1 MRTTESYIAEYI
13 NEEALKTV
21 LRASIKGLESKLKK
35 LKSYLTELG
44 IEAYQLG
51 VKQAQAY
58 QGWLKEQNKNYCK
71 NTIATLVIAASRFI
85 EYLKKRKVIASNPFT
100 EIKRVRLDAGIPKNI
115 LSPKDVGK
123 LLEELSR
130 FNSCK
135 DFYAKIRL
143 YKFHVLAEVLYST
156 GMRISEAA
164 DLSLSDVDLER
175 STVSIYDR
183 KSKKKRICFL
193 NEYVKGVLTLYIKRL
208 RKWIFFYNNY
218 ANGKLFGAQG
228 GRLSI
233 ALNQV
238 LKECCKKLNLTV
250 ITSHSFRHMVGSH
263 LLKAGCDLRYIQEL
277 LGHEALRST
286 QIYTKVDKEDLR
298 AVIDACHPRQF
309 RKRKDEQVYAV

>member
-1 MRTTESYIAEYI
+1 MKETESYIHEFL
-13 NEEALKTV
+13 EEESLKTV
-21 LRASIKGLESKLKK
+21 LRSSIKGLESKLKK
-35 LKSYLTELG
+35 LKRYLAELS
-44 IEAYQLG
+44 IEVYQLG

-58 QGWLKEQNKNYCK
+58 QAWLQEEGGKKCR

-85 EYLKKRKVIASNPFT
+85 EYLKKRKVVASNPFT

-115 LSPKDVGK
+115 LSPKHVNK

-130 FNSCK
+130 FNSGK
-135 DFYAKIRL
+135 DFYEKVRL
-143 YKFHVLAEVLYST
+143 YKLHVLAEVLYST

-164 DLSLSDVDLER
+164 SLALSDVDLER
-175 STVSIYDR
+175 GTLNIYDR
-183 KSKKKRICFL
+183 KSKKKRVCFL
-193 NEYVKGVLTLYIKRL
+193 NEYVKGLLKIYIKRL

-228 GRLSI
+228 NRLSI

-238 LKECCKKLNLTV
+238 LRECCNRLNLTV

-286 QIYTKVDKEDLR
+286 QVYTKVDKEDLR

-309 RKRKDEQVYAV
+309 RKRENEEAYAV